1 MKRIEINNNFQF
13 FYAFLLFSLT
23 KAQINYKINKTNG
36 GNGMQFIW
44 ETLPLGSWII
54 SLLAIIGIFGFMFFM
69 FFKIVKRRAGYIF
82 VGISFVLV
90 LITFLFSLLHA
101 FILSTSITVV
111 GVTISLFSNLGDLRS
126 FLANPF
132 KKSQIKS
139 SKFEVEKIYNREI
152 LYKTIETAVISLS
165 KSRTGAI
172 ITFEKNTS
180 LADVIKNGVA
190 VKAPVSAE
198 LLMTIFYPGTRL
210 HDGAVVIH
218 GNEIVAA
225 SVFYTPTTKPFAGKY
240 GSRHRAAL
248 GISEI
253 SDSVTVV
260 VSEETG
266 RISFAVDGQL
276 DAVDQESFLRVFEN
290 YMDGVKEE

>member
-1 MKRIEINNNFQF
+1 MNFAWDAMPLAAFIVSLVLLLGMYGFLFFMYSKIIKRTAGYLFISISCGSVLT
-13 FYAFLLFSLT
+13 AFLLNL
-23 KAQINYKINKTNG
+23 NYVFITLI
-36 GNGMQFIW
+36 GM
-44 ETLPLGSWII
+44 S
-54 SLLAIIGIFGFMFFM
+54 
-69 FFKIVKRRAGYIF
+69 
-82 VGISFVLV
+82 
-90 LITFLFSLLHA
+90 
-101 FILSTSITVV
+101 VV
-111 GVTISLFSNLGDLRS
+111 GVTISLFTNLGDVRQ

-132 KKSQIKS
+132 KGSRIKS
-139 SKFEVEKIYNREI
+139 GKFEVEKIYNRE
-152 LYKTIETAVISLS
+152 LFYKTIEKATLALS
-165 KSRTGAI
+165 KSRIGAI
-172 ITFEKNTS
+172 MTFEKNTS

-190 VKAPVSAE
+190 VKAPVTAE

-253 SDSVTVV
+253 SDSVTIV

-266 RISFAVDGQL
+266 RISFAVNGNL
-276 DAVDQESFLRVFEN
+276 ESVDQENFLRVFEN
-290 YMDGVKEE
+290 YMDGVNEE

>member
-1 MKRIEINNNFQF
+1 ME
-13 FYAFLLFSLT
+13 
-23 KAQINYKINKTNG
+23 
-36 GNGMQFIW
+36 FIW
-44 ETLPLGSWII
+44 NTLPIGSLIL
-54 SLLAIIGIFGFMFFM
+54 SLALILGIFGFAFFLY
-69 FFKIVKRRAGYIF
+69 FKIVRRRAGYIF
-82 VGISFVLV
+82 ISISFALV
-90 LITFLFSLLHA
+90 MLSFLFSLVYV
-101 FILSTSITVV
+101 FIITSCLTVT
-111 GVTISLFSNLGDLRS
+111 GVTISMFANLGDLRE

-132 KKSQIKS
+132 KKSQIKEG
-139 SKFEVEKIYNREI
+139 KFGVEKIYNREL
-152 LYKTIETAVISLS
+152 LYKTIQTAVVNLS
-165 KSRTGAI
+165 KTRTGAI

-190 VKAPVSAE
+190 IKAPVSAE

-253 SDSVTVV
+253 SDSITIV

-276 DAVDQESFLRVFEN
+276 DAVDQENFLRVFEN
-290 YMDGVKEE
+290 YMDGVREE

>member
-1 MKRIEINNNFQF
+1 MN
-13 FYAFLLFSLT
+13 
-23 KAQINYKINKTNG
+23 
-36 GNGMQFIW
+36 FIW
-44 ETLPLGSWII
+44 NSAPLASWII
-54 SLLAIIGIFGFMFFM
+54 SLVFIIGMFAFCYFMY
-69 FFKIVKRRAGYIF
+69 FKIVKRRAGYIF
-82 VGISFVLV
+82 VSVAFVLTIASFLFNLMYSFVLTTC
-90 LITFLFSLLHA
+90 LTM
-101 FILSTSITVV
+101 V
-111 GVTISLFSNLGDLRS
+111 GVTISLFANLGDLRQ

-132 KKSQIKS
+132 KKSQVKS
-139 SKFEVEKIYNREI
+139 SKFEVEKIYNREL
-152 LYKTIETAVISLS
+152 LYKTIETAVINLS
-165 KSRTGAI
+165 KSRIGAI

-190 VKAPVSAE
+190 VKAPVTAE
-198 LLMTIFYPGTRL
+198 LLLTIFYPGTCL

-276 DAVDQESFLRVFEN
+276 DAVDQDNFLRVFEN
-290 YMDGVKEE
+290 YMDGVSEQ

>member
-1 MKRIEINNNFQF
+1 MD
-13 FYAFLLFSLT
+13 
-23 KAQINYKINKTNG
+23 
-36 GNGMQFIW
+36 FIW
-44 ETLPLGSWII
+44 NVLPTAAWVI
-54 SLLAIIGIFGFMFFM
+54 SLVSLLIMYCFLFFM
-69 FFKIVKRRAGYIF
+69 YSKIVKRTAGYIF
-82 VGISFVLV
+82 VASSFVFALISF
-90 LITFLFSLLHA
+90 LFNLMYI
-101 FILSTSITVV
+101 FIVTAGLSVV
-111 GVTISLFSNLGDLRS
+111 GITISLFANLGDLRL

-132 KKSQIKS
+132 KRTQAKS
-139 SKFEVEKIYNREI
+139 SKFEVEKIYNREL
-152 LYKTIETAVISLS
+152 LYNTIKTAVVNLS
-165 KSRTGAI
+165 KARIGAI

-190 VKAPVSAE
+190 IKAPVSAE

-253 SDSVTVV
+253 SDSVTIV

-276 DAVDQESFLRVFEN
+276 DAVDPDSFLRVFEN
-290 YMDGVKEE
+290 YMDGVSEE

>member
-1 MKRIEINNNFQF
+1 MGKRVIEF
-13 FYAFLLFSLT
+13 A
-23 KAQINYKINKTNG
+23 
-36 GNGMQFIW
+36 W
-44 ETLPLGSWII
+44 EVLPLASFII
-54 SLLAIIGIFGFMFFM
+54 SLICLVGIFAFLFFLYS
-69 FFKIVKRRAGYIF
+69 KIVKRTAGYVFIS
-82 VGISFVLV
+82 VSFVLC
-90 LITFLFSLLHA
+90 LITFLFNLTTV
-101 FILSTSITVV
+101 FILSAVLTSV
-111 GVTISLFSNLGDLRS
+111 GVTISLFANLGDLRS

-132 KKSQIKS
+132 KRSQVKSG
-139 SKFEVEKIYNREI
+139 KFEVEKIYNREL
-152 LYKTIETAVISLS
+152 LYKTIETAVINLS
-165 KSRTGAI
+165 KTRTGAI
-172 ITFEKNTS
+172 MTFEKNTS
-180 LADVIKNGVA
+180 LADIIKNGVSI
-190 VKAPVSAE
+190 KAPVSAE

-266 RISFAVDGQL
+266 RISFAVNGQL
-276 DAVDQESFLRVFEN
+276 DAVDQANFLRVFEN
-290 YMDGVKEE
+290 YMDGVSEE

>member
-1 MKRIEINNNFQF
+1 MGKHVIEF
-13 FYAFLLFSLT
+13 A
-23 KAQINYKINKTNG
+23 
-36 GNGMQFIW
+36 W
-44 ETLPLGSWII
+44 EVLPLASFII
-54 SLLAIIGIFGFMFFM
+54 SLISLIGIFAFLFFLYS
-69 FFKIVKRRAGYIF
+69 KIVKRTAGYVFISA
-82 VGISFVLV
+82 SFVLC
-90 LITFLFSLLHA
+90 LITFLFNLTTV
-101 FILSTSITVV
+101 FILSAVLTSV
-111 GVTISLFSNLGDLRS
+111 GVTISLFANLGDLRS

-132 KKSQIKS
+132 KRSQVKSG
-139 SKFEVEKIYNREI
+139 KFEVEKIYNREL
-152 LYKTIETAVISLS
+152 LYKTIETAVINLS
-165 KSRTGAI
+165 KTRTGAI
-172 ITFEKNTS
+172 MTFEKNTS
-180 LADVIKNGVA
+180 LADIIKNGVSI
-190 VKAPVSAE
+190 KAPVSAE

-266 RISFAVDGQL
+266 RISFAVNGQL
-276 DAVDQESFLRVFEN
+276 DAVDQANFLRVFEN
-290 YMDGVKEE
+290 YMDGVSEE